1 MSELSVQQT
10 KLLNNYL
17 KDNPDISRSKAI
29 EILFGSSKGKA
40 DGKGIT
46 LERTQFENSE
56 LNAMADEF
64 YSIADDNSGS
74 TTFNKMKEFLNT
86 KITPDNIVGFL
97 DAYEDAKRGD
107 NSIIDTVMSEF
118 TLFSNKPRNEVLTL
132 INDKLCK
139 AAEQAGVSDEDIAY
153 ARDAFNSNLGDTVE
167 MEKAV
172 KFLLGAIK
180 SKQTV
185 ANTPEISIPDA
196 MSEFSTMYSDTTN
209 VATEIFEEARNEEGS
224 IAKGADTVLGWF
236 GCTTAE
242 DMREKLG
249 ADAEAAE
256 KLTQAAEAVR
266 KNPQDKAAMKA
277 FNDAYKETFG
287 IEFDANKIAA
297 REAAWTTYAAAESL
311 ATTAK
316 NLKAT
321 FFDRPVPKEYINFSQ
336 RIRQVTGLSNE
347 ELDAVIESYSTNF
360 NMPAQTDEDKR
371 QILKQ
376 YVQDLGKNITEQYNT
391 VTQGKSLEQLKRDA
405 ELLDKSAFGT
415 KDIVRDVIQYNENQ
429 AITAMVTEGG
439 LEIAGTV
446 ALQFVPGLGQAASAR
461 LAASAAKWG
470 NRGVKVANYLNK
482 AEKGFAAAQKF
493 QQGTKFTSTVA
504 NRTAQVVSQSAAA
517 GAATATLGVI
527 DGKDA
532 EDIMR
537 RTLMN
542 MSFAGAGATSSVLA
556 PKLMQSF
563 GITDSALAN
572 EIAEEIINTAASYG
586 ITTLSGSDYT
596 EADGFI
602 DFATGLVM
610 SRISHVKGGHKAGAA
625 VPLRDN
631 PGSIIKETRNSEVI
645 GTAKNENE
653 LSMSVLALGAKEQKV
668 EGITENMALRPDAP
682 ETIQEQIKI
691 YMDEGTPAAL
701 EPKGQTVPEQ
711 TAHSAPETVKV
722 DSEVETPSRAKP
734 MLDDVTFAKMKD
746 ELAETLKVNDNLNP
760 TAIDYVLSV
769 ITKDNISLAQELC
782 SNKDFPKRL
791 AVDILSCTNKDNIE
805 LSKLL
810 CDNYKKI
817 YYADRSIPAILRVTG
832 KNVEYAK
839 SQLSDPKNDL
849 SKYDVINNICLNIEI
864 QNNQQHLVKAGFTKE
879 EIVAFRYYITED
891 NIDFARELC
900 NKSDS
905 LENIGSILANTNK
918 DNIDLARELCNKS
931 DSLEN
936 IGSILANTN
945 KDNIDFARE
954 LCNSLENIGSIL
966 ANTNKDN
973 IDLAREL
980 CNNKNFP
987 KEYIIGTLNSTN
999 QGNIKYSVELEL
1011 RNQLFNYGLS
1021 QVEINNILGYITKY
1035 NIEFTKELL
1044 NHTDIPKEHIMY
1056 ILANTNKDNLDLA
1069 RKCYIDRN
1077 FSSDNVNPKN
1087 SLTSLYPTPNSDPL
1101 LIEVESPSSSITA
1114 QKMENSEQVKQYLES
1129 KKLSEH
1135 EISSLLQLFNAH
1147 PKRFNR
1153 IANSG
1158 LFDLIEKG
1166 YIIGDKREQLFNDS
1180 SGINEN
1186 TTFSNRTLA
1195 EIKMVKDQLEAGVT
1209 NPSLVKN
1216 IPKNVGMD
1224 WISSYIK
1231 PGEVYEQNNVLYIRE
1246 DADTFTPLKLS
1257 KENFNKIFP
1266 PLATVFKQGHIGDCW
1281 LISSIDNLMDHPKG
1295 RAAIFKMFEQ
1305 QGNDIFVKFENASKS
1320 LCFDNGTVLDLNGN
1334 NLSGANGIQMLEQAY
1349 MVHRY
1354 DHYDATSTDTIRM
1367 SELVDPDKMIE
1378 ELNGG
1383 TILDACNNILNIK
1396 SGLQI
1401 SEKSIAED
1409 IITNYTDNVNNVIG
1423 ISFKKPLMGVS
1434 SEIQEKFHFYGG
1446 HAYAVKSY
1454 DARTK
1459 MLYITNPWNTSTII
1473 ELPLDLALEHLL
1485 RIDFISIE

>member
-347 ELDAVIESYSTNF
+347 ELDAVIESYSTNL

-610 SRISHVKGGHKAGAA
+610 SRISHVKVKQG
-625 VPLRDN
+625 
-631 PGSIIKETRNSEVI
+631 
-645 GTAKNENE
+645 ENE
-653 LSMSVLALGAKEQKV
+653 SHGLTVKLKNAFKKQKFLIDYMRATDGHIYNKTQRKFIDDVLAQ
-668 EGITENMALRPDAP
+668 NPD
-682 ETIQEQIKI
+682 IN
-691 YMDEGTPAAL
+691 
-701 EPKGQTVPEQ
+701 
-711 TAHSAPETVKV
+711 
-722 DSEVETPSRAKP
+722 
-734 MLDDVTFAKMKD
+734 LDDVECFLVDYDSSLTKPSQEHYNIAVFLAAKSSNKCSGMMFKELLNIASDPTEPEEFRTFFSKITDSNLSDIQISALICCREMSPEAHPNLHVIGFKQTFSDAKQWDTITNVIPELSRLKPEQLYSIANIIMSCKIPSHFEECSIDIKKKMLTTIESLPQDIKESFIKKGIKLDDLEIKLKFRAKLKGYDIKTDSKSQNRFLKSIIGNNNSKAEDILSGDLMTEFISQHQRGLPLEYPRENFIQDLNALIEQLPVNERRQVLKD
-746 ELAETLKVNDNLNP
+746 LNIISLSAKDFEGFINPRNLNENNFSKNSKEIINKIQNMVTKFVFENSVQTSNRELKAVLDDLIQGFP
-760 TAIDYVLSV
+760 EFTSIIGKQNGNQSNTLDVHILEVLHDVISNPEYKGLSDKDKTVLKFAVLMHDFGKRAGIQDNGDYAANSAVFANSILDKFKLPADIKERIVNLVRHHNFIESSPKSFNRFFRTKEDETIAKIIAKADYKSSVGGELDLSEFRTRWKLNGLPVVNPVNPQKYFPKAKFNIDGKIVEVPVLNLNELQPDTDMGLYGYEKGTKVDDIVVQVHNTKSARGLENIFKMYDDPNKDYVLSTS
-769 ITKDNISLAQELC
+769 IKAINFSDNTYGKYGVTLRTQPMNRGGGSVE
-782 SNKDFPKRL
+782 N
-791 AVDILSCTNKDNIE
+791 TE
-805 LSKLL
+805 LSGFLKDLDFFIERGGL
-810 CDNYKKI
+810 
-817 YYADRSIPAILRVTG
+817 ADKHLNDDYFNTIQYPSQIKDPALR
-832 KNVEYAK
+832 
-839 SQLSDPKNDL
+839 
-849 SKYDVINNICLNIEI
+849 
-864 QNNQQHLVKAGFTKE
+864 
-879 EIVAFRYYITED
+879 
-891 NIDFARELC
+891 
-900 NKSDS
+900 
-905 LENIGSILANTNK
+905 
-918 DNIDLARELCNKS
+918 
-931 DSLEN
+931 
-936 IGSILANTN
+936 
-945 KDNIDFARE
+945 
-954 LCNSLENIGSIL
+954 
-966 ANTNKDN
+966 
-973 IDLAREL
+973 
-980 CNNKNFP
+980 
-987 KEYIIGTLNSTN
+987 
-999 QGNIKYSVELEL
+999 
-1011 RNQLFNYGLS
+1011 
-1021 QVEINNILGYITKY
+1021 
-1035 NIEFTKELL
+1035 
-1044 NHTDIPKEHIMY
+1044 
-1056 ILANTNKDNLDLA
+1056 
-1069 RKCYIDRN
+1069 
-1077 FSSDNVNPKN
+1077 
-1087 SLTSLYPTPNSDPL
+1087 
-1101 LIEVESPSSSITA
+1101 
-1114 QKMENSEQVKQYLES
+1114 
-1129 KKLSEH
+1129 
-1135 EISSLLQLFNAH
+1135 
-1147 PKRFNR
+1147 
-1153 IANSG
+1153 
-1158 LFDLIEKG
+1158 
-1166 YIIGDKREQLFNDS
+1166 
-1180 SGINEN
+1180 
-1186 TTFSNRTLA
+1186 
-1195 EIKMVKDQLEAGVT
+1195 
-1209 NPSLVKN
+1209 
-1216 IPKNVGMD
+1216 
-1224 WISSYIK
+1224 
-1231 PGEVYEQNNVLYIRE
+1231 
-1246 DADTFTPLKLS
+1246 
-1257 KENFNKIFP
+1257 
-1266 PLATVFKQGHIGDCW
+1266 
-1281 LISSIDNLMDHPKG
+1281 
-1295 RAAIFKMFEQ
+1295 
-1305 QGNDIFVKFENASKS
+1305 
-1320 LCFDNGTVLDLNGN
+1320 
-1334 NLSGANGIQMLEQAY
+1334 
-1349 MVHRY
+1349 
-1354 DHYDATSTDTIRM
+1354 
-1367 SELVDPDKMIE
+1367 
-1378 ELNGG
+1378 
-1383 TILDACNNILNIK
+1383 
-1396 SGLQI
+1396 
-1401 SEKSIAED
+1401 
-1409 IITNYTDNVNNVIG
+1409 
-1423 ISFKKPLMGVS
+1423 
-1434 SEIQEKFHFYGG
+1434 EKFHNFQQIFNPNTFMRGNEIYALRPRVGEIVVHMDISTQDIPAEIVKLADEYG
-1446 HAYAVKSY
+1446 V
-1454 DARTK
+1454 
-1459 MLYITNPWNTSTII
+1459 PII
-1473 ELPLDLALEHLL
+1473 VT
-1485 RIDFISIE
+1485 RSRK

>member
-107 NSIIDTVMSEF
+107 NSIIDTVMSDFE
-118 TLFSNKPRNEVLTL
+118 LFSNKRRNEVLTL

-209 VATEIFEEARNEEGS
+209 VANEIFEEARNQEGS

-297 REAAWTTYAAAESL
+297 REAAWTTYATAESL

-347 ELDAVIESYSTNF
+347 ELDAVIESYSTNL

-610 SRISHVKGGHKAGAA
+610 SRISHV
-625 VPLRDN
+625 N
-631 PGSIIKETRNSEVI
+631 PNNSEIKEVKKKFINLAGETNYKHYEKYYDFKDETILRLAYNFL
-645 GTAKNENE
+645 KNNDEE
-653 LSMSVLALGAKEQKV
+653 LSLTG
-668 EGITENMALRPDAP
+668 
-682 ETIQEQIKI
+682 
-691 YMDEGTPAAL
+691 
-701 EPKGQTVPEQ
+701 
-711 TAHSAPETVKV
+711 
-722 DSEVETPSRAKP
+722 
-734 MLDDVTFAKMKD
+734 F
-746 ELAETLKVNDNLNP
+746 LN
-760 TAIDYVLSV
+760 
-769 ITKDNISLAQELC
+769 E
-782 SNKDFPKRL
+782 
-791 AVDILSCTNKDNIE
+791 
-805 LSKLL
+805 
-810 CDNYKKI
+810 
-817 YYADRSIPAILRVTG
+817 
-832 KNVEYAK
+832 
-839 SQLSDPKNDL
+839 
-849 SKYDVINNICLNIEI
+849 
-864 QNNQQHLVKAGFTKE
+864 
-879 EIVAFRYYITED
+879 
-891 NIDFARELC
+891 
-900 NKSDS
+900 
-905 LENIGSILANTNK
+905 
-918 DNIDLARELCNKS
+918 
-931 DSLEN
+931 
-936 IGSILANTN
+936 
-945 KDNIDFARE
+945 
-954 LCNSLENIGSIL
+954 
-966 ANTNKDN
+966 
-973 IDLAREL
+973 
-980 CNNKNFP
+980 
-987 KEYIIGTLNSTN
+987 
-999 QGNIKYSVELEL
+999 IKYSDLKPEFREMLLNLSDNGASSSE
-1011 RNQLFNYGLS
+1011 LFNFLQVLS
-1021 QVEINNILGYITKY
+1021 DNNNMLDKITNINDDIVSPMLSLQKQGYSNEYLTQYLKLK
-1035 NIEFTKELL
+1035 IENPNMKSVDLLKNYTNRYSQLVNDGFNKTSSSAIFNEL
-1044 NHTDIPKEHIMY
+1044 Y
-1056 ILANTNKDNLDLA
+1056 IL
-1069 RKCYIDRN
+1069 
-1077 FSSDNVNPKN
+1077 VN
-1087 SLTSLYPTPNSDPL
+1087 
-1101 LIEVESPSSSITA
+1101 
-1114 QKMENSEQVKQYLES
+1114 
-1129 KKLSEH
+1129 
-1135 EISSLLQLFNAH
+1135 
-1147 PKRFNR
+1147 
-1153 IANSG
+1153 
-1158 LFDLIEKG
+1158 
-1166 YIIGDKREQLFNDS
+1166 
-1180 SGINEN
+1180 
-1186 TTFSNRTLA
+1186 
-1195 EIKMVKDQLEAGVT
+1195 
-1209 NPSLVKN
+1209 
-1216 IPKNVGMD
+1216 
-1224 WISSYIK
+1224 
-1231 PGEVYEQNNVLYIRE
+1231 
-1246 DADTFTPLKLS
+1246 DA
-1257 KENFNKIFP
+1257 
-1266 PLATVFKQGHIGDCW
+1266 
-1281 LISSIDNLMDHPKG
+1281 
-1295 RAAIFKMFEQ
+1295 
-1305 QGNDIFVKFENASKS
+1305 
-1320 LCFDNGTVLDLNGN
+1320 
-1334 NLSGANGIQMLEQAY
+1334 
-1349 MVHRY
+1349 
-1354 DHYDATSTDTIRM
+1354 
-1367 SELVDPDKMIE
+1367 
-1378 ELNGG
+1378 ELNGENL
-1383 TILDACNNILNIK
+1383 TKQNLKEYFSSIRFENNNISADERLYLEFDKKMFDDLTKLIDSVPINDGETLSNYLLRINEMRLTQDKHQASVQSEVRLSKNKAFIESRYSETGVPLDEIK
-1396 SGLQI
+1396 LTPEEQ
-1401 SEKSIAED
+1401 AEY
-1409 IITNYTDNVNNVIG
+1409 NKN
-1423 ISFKKPLMGVS
+1423 L
-1434 SEIQEKFHFYGG
+1434 E
-1446 HAYAVKSY
+1446 
-1454 DARTK
+1454 
-1459 MLYITNPWNTSTII
+1459 LYIYIAGNPGTHQGDMGYGRPMPGLT
-1473 ELPLDLALEHLL
+1473 LTRDKLADLALQTYPRYNSTEYFANNKDKIIYGNTGIYKYPPVIRYLAPSKRIGMFNNKTVVDIVDGYPDINEIYQPHKLECCFTTPYGSNEDKIASDVIVEIHPRSETSKAHFVKGWGNEVRYGGNSRFIVVDKYYEVQEYEANL
-1485 RIDFISIE
+1485 RNVKGHVVLQEL